1 MGKKKKSLAKHLRK
15 KRKQKELVNIGQ
27 MMTEGYQKG
36 VMEREK
42 NQSDCEEGR

>member
-15 KRKQKELVNIGQ
+15 KRKQKELEKIGREFA
-27 MMTEGYQKG
+27 EGYQKG

-42 NQSDCEEGR
+42 DQSNCEEGR